1 MSIASA
7 APAVPAARGQAI
19 TLATHEEAEAVGAIA
34 ALVNAA
40 IPLTTPEGE
49 PAELDAAPRERSR
62 PRRGRRRR
70 EEPRTGEKR
79 PARKRTRDAEA
90 AESKPKRE
98 KRRAGSSA
106 EANEGQR
113 ARRATKQSATDRDD
127 EQVTGLG
134 DHVPAFL
141 SDPLPAL
148 RPGAER

>member
-1 MSIASA
+1 MD
-7 APAVPAARGQAI
+7 
-19 TLATHEEAEAVGAIA
+19 AIA

-49 PAELDAAPRERSR
+49 PAELDASPRERSR

-79 PARKRTRDAEA
+79 PARKRTRSAEA

-98 KRRAGSSA
+98 RKRNTDTAEGRSPRRAA
-106 EANEGQR
+106 E
-113 ARRATKQSATDRDD
+113 QSAPDRDD
-127 EQVTGLG
+127 ERVTGLG